1 MIKAEAIDKVR
12 EDIIT
17 AAEEVFKKYGYLR
30 VSMQDISK
38 ASGKGRST
46 LYYYFRNKME
56 VFDAVSHRLFSQL
69 LKECQKV
76 ISPEA
81 TFVENIERYYT
92 VKLRNLK
99 KMITQYE
106 LVAEDLRQDPSLLAA
121 KTTHK
126 LQDNEIALLN
136 NIIQWAQANNEIA
149 QLSTE
154 DSMFLSEIFVTA
166 FKSFEQEIVIY
177 NKLQNFEEKINWLV
191 QILHKGLT

>member
-1 MIKAEAIDKVR
+1 MIKAEALDSVR

-17 AAEEVFKKYGYLR
+17 AADEVFKKYGYLK

-56 VFDAVSHRLFSQL
+56 VFDAVGVRMFTQL
-69 LKECQKV
+69 LRECQKV

-81 TFVENIERYYT
+81 SFVTNIEQYYT

-99 KMITQYE
+99 RLVSSYE
-106 LVAEDLRQDPSLLAA
+106 LVTEDFRQDPSLLAS
-121 KTTHK
+121 KTHTI
-126 LQDNEIALLN
+126 QNNEIALLN
-136 NIIQWAQANNEIA
+136 NIIQWAQANKEIA
-149 QLSTE
+149 PLSTD

-166 FKSFEQEIVIY
+166 FKSFEHEIVLY
-177 NKLQNFEEKINWLV
+177 NKLPNFEEKINWLA
-191 QILHKGLT
+191 QILYKGLK

>member
-17 AAEEVFKKYGYLR
+17 AAEEVFQKYGYLR

-56 VFDAVSHRLFSQL
+56 VFDAVSHRLFGQL

-76 ISPEA
+76 ISPDA
-81 TFVENIERYYT
+81 TFVVNIERYYS

-99 KMITQYE
+99 KIVSSYE
-106 LVAEDLRQDPSLLAA
+106 LVTEDFRQDPSLLAA
-121 KTTHK
+121 KTHK
-126 LQDNEIALLN
+126 LQDNEIAILN

-154 DSMFLSEIFVTA
+154 DSTFLAEIFVTA
-166 FKSFEQEIVIY
+166 FKSYEQEIVLY
-177 NKLQNFEEKINWLV
+177 NKLQNFEEKINWLA

>member
-1 MIKAEAIDKVR
+1 MIKAEAIDSVR

-17 AAEEVFKKYGYLR
+17 AADEVFKKYGYLR

-56 VFDAVSHRLFSQL
+56 VFDAVSYRLFSQL

-81 TFVENIERYYT
+81 SFVENIERYYT

-99 KMITQYE
+99 KLVSSYE
-106 LVAEDLRQDPSLLAA
+106 LVTDDFKQDPSLLAS
-121 KTTHK
+121 KTHH
-126 LQDNEIALLN
+126 LQIHEIAILN
-136 NIIQWAQANNEIA
+136 NIIQWGQANKELA
-149 QLSTE
+149 LLSGD
-154 DSMFLSEIFVTA
+154 DSIFLSEIFVTA
-166 FKSFEQEIVIY
+166 FKSFEQEIIFY
-177 NKLQNFEEKINWLV
+177 NRLQNFEEKINWLA